1 MLQFPSYLANQF
13 FVTGESFGGVY
24 VPMLSATIVENNDT
38 FPLNFQGFAVGNGNS
53 NYDMN
58 DNSLIF
64 FANYHGLLGNECE
77 LIPLLSISLY
87 LSISIKIVTPFNI
100 YIYLP

>member
-13 FVTGESFGGVY
+13 FVTGESFGGIY

-38 FPLNFQGFAVGNGNS
+38 FPLNFQGFAVGNGIS

-64 FANYHGLLGNECE
+64 FANYHGLLGNECG
-77 LIPLLSISLY
+77 LLQL
-87 LSISIKIVTPFNI
+87 ISI
-100 YIYLP
+100 